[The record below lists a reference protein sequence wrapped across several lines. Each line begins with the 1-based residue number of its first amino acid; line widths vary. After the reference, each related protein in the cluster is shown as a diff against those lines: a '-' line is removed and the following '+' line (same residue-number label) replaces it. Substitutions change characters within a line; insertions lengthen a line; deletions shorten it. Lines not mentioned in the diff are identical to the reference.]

1 MAAVSTATVTASKRR
16 WAVLGVMCL
25 ALLITGI
32 DGTIVN
38 VALPS
43 FVRELGTTST
53 QLQWVEDGY
62 TMVFAGFL
70 LIAGNTG
77 DRLGRKPCLIAGLV
91 VFGLGSFGC
100 SQVHSPDAL
109 ILMRGVQGF
118 GAAFIMPATLSIIT
132 NVFTDPAERGR
143 AIALWAGVSGLGVAI
158 GPLAGGFLLQHYW
171 WGSVF
176 LVNVPVVAVTIVATI
191 AVVPNSAE
199 AESPPLDVFGTVLW
213 TSGLVALLYGII
225 QGPSDGWGAPLIV
238 ASFIAAV
245 LLLTA
250 FVLWE
255 RRTPAPILE
264 ISFFANPRFTAA
276 SVAVTLVFFAMFG
289 SLFFVSQF
297 LQFVLGYS
305 PLKSGVA
312 LLPVAGVLMVAAP
325 ASAKLVARFGTKA
338 VVAGGLVLV
347 SVALLLFG
355 RIHADSG
362 YAFIAA
368 VLCIIGVGMGFAM
381 APATDSIM
389 GSLPPEKAGVGS
401 AMNDTTREVGGALG
415 VAVMGSVTTA
425 LYGDR
430 LASSATF
437 QQVEKANAAA
447 ADAARES
454 VGAAALVAGKLPA
467 ATAQAFTDTANRAF
481 VHALSVS
488 VIVAA
493 VVAFAGALV
502 AWIWL
507 PARPDNLVEPELTAL
522 IDGAAQRLETPVR
535 RSLAAATLGLLA
547 DAGMSSITYNGVAA
561 RSGVATSTLQRYWTS
576 RVDAVTAAMQEV
588 FDAHPI
594 PDTGDLKADLRHYLT
609 DMGESISAPS
619 GRQVIGALVA
629 EVSRNPELEAAF
641 RERVT
646 GPRRAA
652 LEARLRRESDRLAV
666 PMEYAI
672 DQLIGPVWFHSLMAG
687 LPADRGLVDSVLS
700 TVIRPA
706 HHASHR

>member
-1 MAAVSTATVTASKRR
+1 MAAVSTATATASNRR
-16 WAVLGVMCL
+16 WAVLAVMCL

-53 QLQWVEDGY
+53 QLQWIEDGY

-91 VFGLGSFGC
+91 VFGVGSFAC
-100 SQVHSPDAL
+100 AQVHSPDAL
-109 ILMRGVQGF
+109 ILMRAVQGF
-118 GAAFIMPATLSIIT
+118 GAAFIMPATLSILT
-132 NVFTDPAERGR
+132 NVFTDAAERAR
-143 AIALWAGVSGLGVAI
+143 AIAIWAGVSGLGVAI
-158 GPLAGGFLLQHYW
+158 GPLAGGFLLQHFW

-176 LVNVPVVAVTIVATI
+176 LVNVPVVAVTVLATI
-191 AVVPNSAE
+191 AVVPNSTE
-199 AESPPLDVFGTVLW
+199 QESPPLDVVGTVLW
-213 TSGLVALLYGII
+213 TTGLVALLYGII

-238 ASFIAAV
+238 ASFLAAV

-250 FVLWE
+250 FVVWE
-255 RRTPAPILE
+255 RRVPAPILE

-312 LLPVAGVLMVAAP
+312 LLPVAGVLMLAAP
-325 ASAKLVARFGTKA
+325 TSAKLVARFGTKA
-338 VVAGGLVLV
+338 VVSGGLVLV

-362 YAFIAA
+362 YGFIAA

-437 QQVEKANAAA
+437 QQVDKANAAA

-454 VGAAALVAGKLPA
+454 VGAAAIVAGKLPA
-467 ATAQAFTDTANRAF
+467 ATAEAFTDAANRAF
-481 VHALSVS
+481 VHALSIS

-493 VVAFAGALV
+493 GVAFAGALV
-502 AWIWL
+502 AFIWL
-507 PARPDNLVEPELTAL
+507 PARPENLAEPELTVL
-522 IDGAAQRLETPVR
+522 IDGAAQRLDTPVR
-535 RSLAAATLGLLA
+535 RNLAVATLGLLA

-561 RSGVATSTLQRYWTS
+561 RSGVATTTLQRYWTS
-576 RVDAVTAAMQEV
+576 RIDAVTAAIQEV

-594 PDTGDLKADLRHYLT
+594 PDTGDLKSDLRAYLS
-609 DMGESISAPS
+609 DMGETISTPR

-646 GPRRAA
+646 GPRRAV

-666 PMEYAI
+666 PVEYAI
-672 DQLIGPVWFHSLMAG
+672 DQLLGPVWFHSLMAG
-687 LPADRGLVDSVLS
+687 LPADRGLVDSVLFS
-700 TVIRPA
+700 VIRPA
-706 HHASHR
+706 HHART